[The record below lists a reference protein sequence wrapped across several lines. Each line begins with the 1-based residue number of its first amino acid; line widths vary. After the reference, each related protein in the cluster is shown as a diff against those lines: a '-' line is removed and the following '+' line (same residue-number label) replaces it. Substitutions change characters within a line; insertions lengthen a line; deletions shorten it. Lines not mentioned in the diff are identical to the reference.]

1 MSKDAEALYCY
12 FHPERIALERCE
24 VCGKALCAY
33 CLYYTEDG
41 QRLCVEHAAEA
52 RALGVQVTEPA
63 AYADQLISA
72 QIGADRKQKRGLQ
85 DADSV
90 LYKGNST
97 DLAALV
103 ALVLG
108 VVTLGSC
115 CGAIYCV
122 PIVGVLLSVLGL
134 INARKAYDP
143 SRTRRFSLIG
153 LVTSGVVVLIIVG
166 AIVVYGMMFATL
178 FQSARYWPTW
188 AAYTPSPSAT
198 PYGTPPPSVTPQ
210 TTPPTPPLFG
220 R

>member
-1 MSKDAEALYCY
+1 MNEDPDALYCH

-24 VCGKALCAY
+24 VCDKPLCAY

-52 RALGVQVTEPA
+52 RALGVRVDEPA

-72 QIGADRKQKRGLQ
+72 QVGADRKHKRGWQ
-85 DADSV
+85 DTDST

-115 CGAIYCV
+115 CGGLYCV
-122 PIVGVLLSVLGL
+122 PIVGLLLSILGL
-134 INARKAYDP
+134 VNARKAYDP
-143 SRTRRFSLIG
+143 SRTRKLSLIG
-153 LVTSGVVVLIIVG
+153 LAASGVVVLVIVG
-166 AIVVYGMMFATL
+166 AMILYGMMFATF
-178 FQSARYWPTW
+178 FQNARYWPTW
-188 AAYTPSPSAT
+188 VVFTSTPSAT
-198 PYGTPPPSVTPQ
+198 PYGTPPASA
-210 TTPPTPPLFG
+210 TPPAPPLLG